1 MPTTLTA
8 SRARTQLGEIATSR
22 TDELDAL
29 DAELSN
35 KHSAEFESVCAAC
48 FARTRRWLR
57 GVQLGAVLLVAG
69 WAALTA
75 WEAQA
80 EARCAVSSSRSDV
93 SRSFMS
99 GWSKASGGIAQACDA
114 GAENST
120 VWPLKWAL
128 IALTAALLSLAF
140 WIYRGAER
148 AGVVLATM
156 TTRELR
162 SRRESLAAH
171 KLRITALEA
180 QLELV
185 RARPDQH
192 THTLAPLPPAPTSSP
207 PPPASLPIRSL
218 VLVRLSI
225 SLSLA
230 SIRSTSSSRWS

>member
-1 MPTTLTA
+1 MPQTLTA
-8 SRARTQLGEIATSR
+8 SRARTQLGEIVTSR

-185 RARPDQH
+185 RVRPR
-192 THTLAPLPPAPTSSP
+192 PAPVSP
-207 PPPASLPIRSL
+207 FLLLSPHPALTPLRTRASAESER
-218 VLVRLSI
+218 VR
-225 SLSLA
+225 
-230 SIRSTSSSRWS
+230 